1 MTSRGIPQVTWP
13 TLGPERD
20 ALWSDVEVSLGYRFR
35 DPTLR
40 DDAMMS
46 AAWANEAVAKGWGD
60 YASNRH
66 MAWLGDALIN
76 LYATIRILGE
86 DFYTPTGSGTP
97 KRQQLVSNLAL
108 ARAGLRIGLGPML
121 LLTSGEQDND
131 WKAGGWVVVTATAVE
146 ALLGAVWIDVEQV
159 DDGEDPREV
168 TEAVYDAIVPPE
180 SATNDPGQPART

>member
-13 TLGPERD
+13 PLGPERD
-20 ALWSDVEVSLGYRFR
+20 ALWPGVEERIGYRFR

-40 DDAMMS
+40 DEAMMS

-76 LYATIRILGE
+76 LYATMRILRE

-97 KRQQLVSNLAL
+97 QRQDLVSNLTL

-121 LLTSGEQDND
+121 LLTGGAQNTD
-131 WKAGGWVVVTATAVE
+131 WKAGAWVVLTATAVE
-146 ALLGAVWIDVEQV
+146 ALLGAVWIDVVQA
-159 DDGEDPREV
+159 DGDEDPRKV

-180 SATNDPGQPART
+180 TGE